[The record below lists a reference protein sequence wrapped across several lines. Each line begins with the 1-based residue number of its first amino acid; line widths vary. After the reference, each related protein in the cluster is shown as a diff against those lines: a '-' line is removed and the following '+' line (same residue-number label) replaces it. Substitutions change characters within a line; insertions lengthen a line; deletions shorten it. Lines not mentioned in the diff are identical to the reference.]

1 MALAELEV
9 ETGHVEQARHTFQEA
24 LRLCA
29 QNTPKILVAWAKLE
43 EENFG
48 DWERA
53 TELLLRA
60 IEEGGPDFTDAT
72 VALAHLEMK
81 KGNKARAVEILKE
94 SKHAS
99 AGSKGK
105 GGPGQQGGGSL
116 FNTWASVEA
125 KAGNLDT
132 AIHLLTEATELFPDD
147 FSLLQT
153 LGTLEVK
160 LAHYDRARD
169 CFSRSAALR
178 PHVVTYNAWAIMEE
192 RLAHDMRVRDC
203 VSAWGSRIGS
213 TGGSAEGRTDGRPTM
228 RSKRRLPQSITHH
241 NHEHAQG
248 PMREVQIMRAR
259 KLFMLGMQADPSHG
273 PLYNAYG
280 RMEERIGNFTGAQE
294 VFRMGVEAHC
304 PDTPSVLNGWAMLAM
319 KQRDYRQARALL
331 RKGLS
336 ENKLGKNV
344 GFLYHA
350 LGMLELKVGDVAA
363 AWRVFAEA
371 THKYPRNSQL
381 LVGAGLAA
389 ERQGDVE
396 AARDF
401 FKRGVEC
408 DKHHHQAWQAWAVM
422 EHRQGN
428 VSSARDLF
436 RLGIK
441 ANPNYGALWQA
452 YGVLEFQ
459 EERQD
464 VARSLFE
471 EGIRRDPR
479 HVMLFQAWA
488 VLEVKVADNDKG
500 KELIKEGLRVDPRHG
515 ACWSIYG

>member
-1 MALAELEV
+1 
-9 ETGHVEQARHTFQEA
+9 
-24 LRLCA
+24 
-29 QNTPKILVAWAKLE
+29 
-43 EENFG
+43 
-48 DWERA
+48 
-53 TELLLRA
+53 
-60 IEEGGPDFTDAT
+60 
-72 VALAHLEMK
+72 
-81 KGNKARAVEILKE
+81 
-94 SKHAS
+94 
-99 AGSKGK
+99 
-105 GGPGQQGGGSL
+105 
-116 FNTWASVEA
+116 
-125 KAGNLDT
+125 
-132 AIHLLTEATELFPDD
+132 
-147 FSLLQT
+147 
-153 LGTLEVK
+153 
-160 LAHYDRARD
+160 
-169 CFSRSAALR
+169 
-178 PHVVTYNAWAIMEE
+178 
-192 RLAHDMRVRDC
+192 
-203 VSAWGSRIGS
+203 
-213 TGGSAEGRTDGRPTM
+213 
-228 RSKRRLPQSITHH
+228 
-241 NHEHAQG
+241 
-248 PMREVQIMRAR
+248 MREVQIMRAR

-319 KQRDYRQARALL
+319 KRRDYAQARALL

-350 LGMLELKVGDVAA
+350 LGMLELKVGDVEA
-363 AWRVFAEA
+363 AWQVFAEA
-371 THKYPRNSQL
+371 TRKYPRNSQL

-389 ERQGDVE
+389 ERKGDVE
-396 AARDF
+396 GARAF

-428 VSSARDLF
+428 VAAARDLF

-441 ANPNYGALWQA
+441 GNANFGALWQA

-459 EERQD
+459 EERYD

-488 VLEVKVADNDKG
+488 VLEVKVANNEKG

-515 ACWSIYG
+515 ACWSIYGCVCVRLTDLGAAWCGLVWVGVSPFPFTNSSIPPPPHRYIEEKAGNHDEARRIFEQGIRQAPDHAPLFRVYGDFERRRGNAETARKLYQTAIKIDPHYEQAYVVMGMLELSQGNTAGADDVVAASKAVFGDDYDFSSQSVPDYDRNELGEL